1 MAKSVIGEGK
11 TTTEAINNGLKILGC
26 KQEDVEIKVLEN
38 EDKKVFFSILDSRVV
53 KVQLTLKEKDDKKTE
68 EGHNNVPKKAPTVE
82 DVDTFQNNIKNFLDK
97 FVNLYGDIQYSFKVI
112 EDSVFVNI
120 EGKDASKL
128 IGYRGETV
136 NSLQNLISA
145 IGNKNT
151 KIKVRVSV
159 DIDGFREKREKTL
172 KELASKLEK
181 TVKRTGKKVILEPMS
196 AYERKIIHT
205 ELQNSKY
212 VTTYSIGEEPRRKVV
227 IEKK

>member
-11 TTTEAINNGLKILGC
+11 TTTEAINNGLKMLGC
-26 KQEDVEIKVLEN
+26 KQEDVEVKVLEN

-53 KVQLTLKEKDDKKTE
+53 KVQLTLKEKETKKTE
-68 EGHNNVPKKAPTVE
+68 ESHNNIPKKAPTTE
-82 DVDTFQNNIKNFLDK
+82 DINVFENNIKNFLDK
-97 FVNLYGDIQYSFKVI
+97 FVSLYGDIKYSFKI
-112 EDSVFVNI
+112 IDDSIFVKI